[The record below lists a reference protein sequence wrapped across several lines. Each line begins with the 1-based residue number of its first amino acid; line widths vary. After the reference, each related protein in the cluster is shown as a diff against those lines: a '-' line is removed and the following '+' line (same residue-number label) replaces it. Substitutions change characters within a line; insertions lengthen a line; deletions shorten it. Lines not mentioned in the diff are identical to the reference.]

1 VGPETD
7 LSMTTCDFT
16 LPPDVLPSVR
26 GTTERLPD
34 PPVNDPPAPVEQPVP
49 VEEPPPGEP
58 PTQEPPVGPDEVEA
72 PVRDPRVPGTPTRK
86 EASLTSS
93 PRPSDKS

>member
-1 VGPETD
+1 
-7 LSMTTCDFT
+7 MTTCD
-16 LPPDVLPSVR
+16 L
-26 GTTERLPD
+26 ERSPD
-34 PPVNDPPAPVEQPVP
+34 PPVKDPPAPVEQPVP

-58 PTQEPPVGPDEVEA
+58 PTQEPPLGPDEVEA

-86 EASLTSS
+86 EVGRDFEVPGPLPGIERLTSL

>member
-1 VGPETD
+1 
-7 LSMTTCDFT
+7 MTTCDFT
-16 LPPDVLPSVR
+16 LAPDTALLPRVR
-26 GTTERLPD
+26 ATTERLPD

-86 EASLTSS
+86 EAG
-93 PRPSDKS
+93 